1 VGFYRPASL
10 VSVWTSAPLLHNN
23 SLGLFNNDP
32 SVDGRLIAFND
43 AIRKLLWPARR
54 LESSSYNE
62 ATPERL
68 KEDHGLIW
76 RTTEVTYITLPGQ
89 YVPSFLVKIPAIQNI
104 QKWYAGWAPEHPL
117 VQRIFSIPW
126 LPGAILFV
134 IAYLCFVLVGRK
146 RRSDP
151 VVVLRRRWWARGLGY
166 AAILIGLIISAFLYL
181 LSGRLGDLRLGPVPK
196 GTPVSLLANLN
207 PDADPIELKKAVF
220 GSLEVLA
227 DIESRHLPPE
237 EARKLMRDKVAP
249 ALIKVSKCPD
259 FVMDEGHY
267 FKWFESMS
275 DEDKNALIELLKT
288 F

>member
-1 VGFYRPASL
+1 
-10 VSVWTSAPLLHNN
+10 
-23 SLGLFNNDP
+23 
-32 SVDGRLIAFND
+32 VDGRLIAFDD
-43 AIRKLLWPARR
+43 AIRKMLWPAKR

-76 RTTEVTYITLPGQ
+76 RTTQVTYITLPGQ

-104 QKWYAGWAPEHPL
+104 EKWYAGWAPEHPL

-146 RRSDP
+146 RSPDP
-151 VVVLRRRWWARGLGY
+151 AVVLRRRWWARGLGY
-166 AAILIGLIISAFLYL
+166 AAIILGLLISAFLYL
-181 LSGRLGDLRLGPVPK
+181 LSGRLGDVRLGPVPK
-196 GTPVSLLANLN
+196 GTPVSLLANAN
-207 PDADPIELKKAVF
+207 PDADPTDLKKAVL

-249 ALIKVSKCPD
+249 ALMKVSKCPD